1 MSEAAHAAPEP
12 PEHGR
17 PNPIRLTVMRVWAI
31 AANTFREAIRNR
43 VLAVL
48 LVFALGLMV
57 FSLVLGQLSLH
68 EEVRIIKDLGLAGVS
83 IVGLVIALFLG
94 VNLLSKELDKKT
106 VYAIIPKPLH
116 RWEFLLGKY
125 VGLAVTMTALI
136 AVMSAMLGGFVLT
149 QGGHH
154 GTVLLRAEILVLLEL
169 LLVVAL
175 AIFFSSFSSPYLS
188 AMFTAA
194 LWIIG
199 RNSAEL
205 EAFAG
210 SKKLEGNPVSSILH
224 GVVAV
229 FPDFRMFYIS
239 GSTLGDIHG
248 AFVSWGYV
256 AEAAGYCLA
265 YTVVALLLAFV
276 IFSRRDLT

>member
-1 MSEAAHAAPEP
+1 MAESAGWSA
-12 PEHGR
+12 
-17 PNPIRLTVMRVWAI
+17 RLSLVRVWAI

-48 LVFALGLMV
+48 LMFALGLML

-125 VGLAVTMTALI
+125 VGLAVTMTLL
-136 AVMSAMLGGFVLT
+136 VVLMSAMLGAFVLT

-154 GTVLLRAEILVLLEL
+154 GTVLLRAELLVLMEL
-169 LLVVAL
+169 LLIVAL

-205 EAFAG
+205 EAFAS
-210 SKKLEGNPVSSILH
+210 SKRLSGGALSTILH
-224 GVVAV
+224 GVVSV
-229 FPDFRMFYIS
+229 FPDFHMFYVS
-239 GSTLGDIHG
+239 GSSLGDIHG

-256 AEAAGYCLA
+256 AGAAGYCATYTLA
-265 YTVVALLLAFV
+265 ALLLAFV